1 MSFSRITF
9 LFIFILLFS
18 TLSGFSISKIDSI
31 KMTINENL
39 EKNNYSE
46 TLQLYKNLE
55 TEQDKFFY
63 SNYNNEIKSIYDN
76 YDIEKKELQNRRHQN
91 KLLITYII
99 FLIVFI
105 VIIVYIFL
113 ILRHKNNLLIESRK
127 ELYSVKQLA
136 EYSIRN
142 KSLIISNM
150 THEIRTPLNALIG
163 FTEVITQEDISKEI
177 KQQCSDII
185 KLNSDLLNNL
195 INDVLISKD
204 MNIDSLDFDL
214 KQYDIVVLCEKLVKT
229 MQKIKET
236 EAEIVFHSD
245 IKSLFVETDIA
256 RIQQVIINLLSNAIK
271 FCKKG
276 SITLSIDRYDN
287 DRVEFSLTD
296 TGCGIS
302 KEKQIKV
309 FERFEKLNESANGTG
324 LGLSICKQIINRLNG
339 KIYIDPNYTSGAR
352 FIFTHPVRQ

>member
-1 MSFSRITF
+1 
-9 LFIFILLFS
+9 
-18 TLSGFSISKIDSI
+18 
-31 KMTINENL
+31 
-39 EKNNYSE
+39 
-46 TLQLYKNLE
+46 
-55 TEQDKFFY
+55 
-63 SNYNNEIKSIYDN
+63 
-76 YDIEKKELQNRRHQN
+76 
-91 KLLITYII
+91 
-99 FLIVFI
+99 
-105 VIIVYIFL
+105 
-113 ILRHKNNLLIESRK
+113 
-127 ELYSVKQLA
+127 
-136 EYSIRN
+136 
-142 KSLIISNM
+142 M
-150 THEIRTPLNALIG
+150 THELRTPLNALIW
-163 FTEVITQEDISKEI
+163 FTEVLTQEDISKEI